1 MTLSLNLLDTS
12 AAMVVRPLGQFI
24 QQRRS
29 AQFASRVRSGLA
41 DLGLQ
46 VAKFDAPLRRLFDE
60 VCINCHNE
68 EKKDANP
75 YALAIEFFMRLMIL
89 YPRVAG
95 SAVMFNGALLE
106 SVGVLRSWHI
116 KGRIEAERAR
126 VSIEHIKRYLTEQLK
141 DLDLSEETRLDTE
154 VQIREL

>member
-1 MTLSLNLLDTS
+1 MPLSLNLFDTG
-12 AAMVVRPLGQFI
+12 AAMLVRPFGQFI
-24 QQRRS
+24 QQRRT
-29 AQFASRVRSGLA
+29 ARFASRVRSGLA
-41 DLGLQ
+41 DLGLR
-46 VAKFDAPLRRLFDE
+46 VSKFDAPLRRLFDE
-60 VCINCHNE
+60 VCVNCHNE
-68 EKKDANP
+68 EKEDANP

-126 VSIEHIKRYLTEQLK
+126 VSIEHIKRYLSEQLK
-141 DLDLSEETRLDTE
+141 DLDLSEEARLDTE
-154 VQIREL
+154 LQIQEL